1 MLKKLNATYKAYFML
16 LLTSLGW
23 ASSTIIIKVFITDIK
38 AYHMMFGRFLIAFL
52 LIWGIHPKKLVR
64 ISKRDTLVALALGM
78 LIFASYAFGIIS
90 LVYTTAS
97 KSGFLVAMS
106 VLLVPITQLVIRRK
120 VPNGIIIGTVLLSI
134 IGLYFISGMD
144 GVGFNLGFAG
154 ANVCS
159 YLYRLYSYC

>member
-64 ISKRDTLVALALGM
+64 ISKRT
-78 LIFASYAFGIIS
+78 
-90 LVYTTAS
+90 
-97 KSGFLVAMS
+97 
-106 VLLVPITQLVIRRK
+106 P
-120 VPNGIIIGTVLLSI
+120 
-134 IGLYFISGMD
+134 
-144 GVGFNLGFAG
+144 
-154 ANVCS
+154 
-159 YLYRLYSYC
+159 